1 MDAMKKVLVVG
12 AGTMGNSLAFLY
24 ARGGHEVKLVDKNP
38 QALERA
44 VKLIKSTAGT
54 MLKAGVVTEQE
65 AKEIPTRVQ
74 AGDSIEGYGKD
85 IDLAVETV
93 DEDPPTKKLIFSL
106 LDAYCPEHAIFTSNT
121 SALNIFEIIDVKR
134 PERVAITHFF
144 APPHIIPLVEVV
156 PHRDMSGEVVQMILK
171 LLESLG
177 KTTLLLKEYIPGFIV
192 NRIQR
197 AIARESFSLVDR
209 GIVSVEEMDKAVKAS
224 LGIRL
229 PVVGV
234 MQTYDFTGLDT
245 TTKIGKETP
254 IDLAPAAGP
263 SRTISEKLAKG
274 EFGVKTGKGLYDYS
288 GRTMEEVL
296 ETRDLNYLRIL
307 RAIEQT
313 EKL

>member
-1 MDAMKKVLVVG
+1 VDTIKKVLVVG

-24 ARGGHEVKLVDKNP
+24 ARGGFEVTLVDKNP

-44 VKLIKSTAGT
+44 LKLIKSTAGT
-54 MLKAGVVTEQE
+54 MVKGGVISEQE
-65 AKEIPTRVQ
+65 AGEIPKRVRASSGIEE
-74 AGDSIEGYGKD
+74 AGGNV
-85 IDLAVETV
+85 DLAVETV
-93 DEDPPTKKLIFSL
+93 DEDPATKKLIFSL
-106 LDAYCPEHAIFTSNT
+106 LDEHCPEHAILTSNT
-121 SALNIFEIIDVKR
+121 SALNVFEIIEVKR

-144 APPHIIPLVEVV
+144 APPHIIPLVEVI
-156 PHRDMSGEVVQMILK
+156 PHKDMSPEVVQTILST
-171 LLESLG
+171 LESLG

-229 PVVGV
+229 PVVGI

-245 TTKIGKETP
+245 TTKIGKETR
-254 IDLAPAAGP
+254 IDLAPATGP

-307 RAIEQT
+307 RAIQQT

>member
-1 MDAMKKVLVVG
+1 MEKIKKVLVVG

-24 ARGGHEVKLVDKNP
+24 ARGGYELKLVDKNP

-44 VKLIKSTAGT
+44 VRLIKSTAGT

-74 AGDSIEGYGKD
+74 AGDSIEEFGKD

-93 DEDPPTKKLIFSL
+93 DEDPPTKKMIFSL
-106 LDAYCPEHAIFTSNT
+106 LEKHCPEHAIFTSNT

-144 APPHIIPLVEVV
+144 APPHIIPLVEIV
-156 PHRDMSGEVVQMILK
+156 PHKGMSQETVQMLVG

-177 KTTLLLKEYIPGFIV
+177 KTTLVLKEYIPGFVV
-192 NRIQR
+192 NRVQR

-209 GIVSVEEMDKAVKAS
+209 GVVSVEEMDKAVKAS

-245 TTKIGKETP
+245 MTKIGKETV
-254 IDLAPAAGP
+254 IDLAPGTGP

-288 GRTMEEVL
+288 DRTMEEVL